1 MKTKFALTFDV
12 DWAPEAVIQDTLEI
26 LNRHNIRAVFFAT
39 HQSDAVQAASRDGHE
54 IGIHP
59 NLQPLLRGEG
69 GDFRKI
75 IGDLKS
81 IYPQAIGIRTHGL
94 VSSSNLLL
102 EFAGMGFQYD
112 SNIFLPGQQVLPFKM
127 QNGFLRIPFH
137 FEDDVHFSF
146 GRSFNFNPNDFSAS
160 TFVVF
165 NFHPVHVFLNTEKE
179 ETYNKAKQHYHDAD
193 NLRKFRN
200 ESGTEGT
207 RDYLE
212 QLLDYIRLNGIQHVQ
227 LRDLLN
233 T

>member
-1 MKTKFALTFDV
+1 VRTKFAITFDV
-12 DWAPEAVIQDTLEI
+12 DWAPEAVIQDTLDI
-26 LNRHNIRAVFFAT
+26 LRRRNIKAVFFAT
-39 HQSDAVQAASRDGHE
+39 HDSAAIHAAASDGHE

-75 IGDLKS
+75 VGDLRS

-102 EFAGMGFQYD
+102 EFAGMGLQYD
-112 SNIFLPGQQVLPFKM
+112 SNIFLPGQEVLPFRM

-146 GRSFNFNPNDFSAS
+146 GRSFDFSADDFS
-160 TFVVF
+160 ANSFVVF

-179 ETYNKAKQHYHDAD
+179 ETYNKAKQYYQDAG
-193 NLRKFRN
+193 NLRNFRN
-200 ESGTEGT
+200 ESGAPGT

-212 QLLDYIRLNGIQHVQ
+212 QLLDHISSHAVPHVL

-233 T
+233 S